1 MCTVLSEIYVT
12 QNSAKP
18 NCRPPDGI
26 PGSASADTM
35 RLLNTT
41 VALLIPIVATAV
53 IFAADVV
60 VTDNADEIDDVYDAS
75 SMCSGGATGSA
86 SSVVV
91 RGADGRLATHTLIDV
106 SASCAG
112 TKERA
117 TDSRGDGMDGM
128 GGSRVVS
135 RYF

>member
-1 MCTVLSEIYVT
+1 MS
-12 QNSAKP
+12 
-18 NCRPPDGI
+18 NCRPPDGTLAAT
-26 PGSASADTM
+26 ASADTM
-35 RLLNTT
+35 RLLHTS

-53 IFAADVV
+53 IAADVV
-60 VTDNADEIDDVYDAS
+60 VTDEEDKIDGPH